1 MSSQTSATQQTK
13 VSITQI
19 KGEFKYM
26 VKGYKVFNPD
36 WRCRGFRY
44 EVGQTYE
51 MDLPINICNNGF
63 HYCTKASDCFN
74 YYSFDS
80 KNKVAEI
87 EALGEISSNND
98 EDTKQCTNIIKIVRE
113 ISWQEVLTI
122 VNEGKDNT
130 GLCNTG
136 NRNTGNRNTGN
147 WNTGGWNKGD
157 WNTGNRNKGGWNTGL
172 CNTGD
177 WNTGGW
183 NTGNRNTGDW
193 NSTNYSN
200 GVFCTEEATI
210 PFFNRPSDIKYSDWI
225 NFDARYILNMI
236 ETVFWV
242 DSSKMTIREKEL
254 HPEHETTGGFLKT
267 INIVEAAE
275 TWWNKLEGYKKQII
289 KNIPNFDSEIF
300 YKMTG
305 LRV

>member
-1 MSSQTSATQQTK
+1 MN
-13 VSITQI
+13 
-19 KGEFKYM
+19 
-26 VKGYKVFNPD
+26 GYKVFNPD
-36 WRCRGFRY
+36 WTCRGFQY
-44 EVGQTYE
+44 EVGQTYT
-51 MDLPINICNNGF
+51 MDLPIGICSNGF

-87 EALGEISSNND
+87 EVLGEISTSD
-98 EDTKQCTNIIKIVRE
+98 DGDTKQCTNIIKIVRE

-136 NRNTGNRNTGN
+136 DRNTG
-147 WNTGGWNKGD
+147 D
-157 WNTGNRNKGGWNTGL
+157 
-172 CNTGD
+172 
-177 WNTGGW
+177 W

-193 NSTNYSN
+193 NTGNRNTGDWNTGNRNTGDWNTGDWNSTNYSS

-210 PFFNRPSDIKYSDWI
+210 PIFNKPSNLKYSDWI
-225 NFDARYILNMI
+225 NMDARYILNRI

-242 DSSKMTIREKEL
+242 VTCNMTMQEKEL

-267 INIVEAAE
+267 VSIVEAAE
-275 TWWNKLEGYKKQII
+275 TWWNKLDNEEKETI
-289 KNIPNFDSEIF
+289 KSIPNFDSEIF

-305 LRV
+305 LKV